1 MTGERFLLDAL
12 GQPGALAVALQPI
25 LEIRNPGAGLH
36 GFEALVRGPAGCGL
50 GSAAALFDRARR
62 AGVETRVDRLCL
74 EAIFGAIEGKALPG
88 RLAVN
93 VHASTLASDRDFPS
107 FLGEAAARH
116 GVDVS
121 RVTVEIVEAGR
132 SSNDG
137 VFQHT
142 LRALREAGAAVA
154 LDDVGLGQA
163 SYALMLDCAPSYLK
177 VDRYLVAGCGQ
188 DLRRRAVLDSV
199 FLLGARLGARMIAE
213 GVETAE
219 EMSTLSSIGVELF
232 QGFFLCRPIAAHD
245 LPRTPQAG
253 SPADAG
259 LPTPLVPGRTPDG
272 FR

>member
-1 MTGERFLLDAL
+1 MAF
-12 GQPGALAVALQPI
+12 QPI

-36 GFEALVRGPAGCGL
+36 GFEGLVRGPAACGL

-62 AGVETRVDRLCL
+62 AGVESRVDRLCI
-74 EAIFGAIEGKALPG
+74 EAILGAVAGKAPPG
-88 RLAVN
+88 RLSVN
-93 VHASTLASDRDFPS
+93 VHASTLASDRDFPG
-107 FLGEAAARH
+107 FLCGTALRY

-137 VFQHT
+137 VFQHS
-142 LRALREAGAAVA
+142 LSALRETGVAVA

-177 VDRYLVAGCGQ
+177 VDRYLVTGCER

-199 FLLGARLGARMIAE
+199 FLLAARLGARMIAE

-232 QGFFLCRPIAAHD
+232 QGFFLCRPVAAHD
-245 LPRTPQAG
+245 LPRA
-253 SPADAG
+253 SPAAPS
-259 LPTPLVPGRTPDG
+259 PTPAGPHGPSPLAPSGNPD
-272 FR
+272 RSR